1 MYNIMAYIT
10 FRGDLSFKQV
20 PFNEVDAMLF
30 STISSV
36 DYTEFVAGKL
46 TIYEAA
52 LLFREKLDG
61 DWKGKQLNK
70 NEELFLKMGM
80 SKRYRDIVVDDAVKT
95 ISMVDAMTF
104 YGVTFLLDKHHAIVA
119 FRGTADSLVSWKEN
133 FYTLYQFPT
142 KGMSAASEYLNA
154 VLKERRF
161 RNVTI
166 VGHSKGGN
174 LSVYAAMF
182 VDDKL
187 KKKIT
192 NVYMFDAPGFSVD
205 ISEMPEYLS
214 IKDKLKAYVPEVCV
228 VGNMMTPPWP
238 REHVANSAK
247 SVEQHDMFNWS
258 VGGECFELAIVDAED
273 TDVSNKVNAWM
284 QAIPKEEMGGVVEEL
299 FGVFENNGIEDIHDL
314 MNIDFKHL
322 LGMIMS
328 ATKLSSE
335 NRTLLG
341 IIMKE
346 LRNKK

>member
-30 STISSV
+30 SAISSV
-36 DYTEFVAGKL
+36 DYTEFIEGRL

-52 LLFREKLDG
+52 LLLKEKFDTE
-61 DWKGKQLNK
+61 WKDRKIDKHEDL
-70 NEELFLKMGM
+70 LLKMGM
-80 SKRYRDIVVDDAVKT
+80 SKRYRDIVIDDAVKT
-95 ISMVDAMTF
+95 ISNVDVMTF
-104 YGVTFLLDKHHAIVA
+104 YGVTFLLDRHHAIVA

-133 FYTLYQFPT
+133 FCTLYQFPT
-142 KGMSAASEYLNA
+142 KGMSVACEYLST

-161 RNVTI
+161 RKVTV

-174 LSVYAAMF
+174 LAIYASSF
-182 VDDKL
+182 VDNRI
-187 KKKIT
+187 KKKII
-192 NVYMFDAPGFSVD
+192 NVYTFDAPGFSVD

-214 IKDKLKAYVPEVCV
+214 IKDKLKAYVPETCV

-238 REHVANSAK
+238 REHVANLAK

-258 VGGECFELAIVDAED
+258 VGGECFDLATVDAED
-273 TDVSNKVNAWM
+273 TEVSNKVNEWM
-284 QAIPKEEMGGVVEEL
+284 KGIPREEMGGVVEEL

-328 ATKLSSE
+328 ATKLSGE

-346 LRNKK
+346 LRKK